1 MSTQGSEDSTDG
13 MNDRLLKYSMLMM
26 SLHWL
31 TAVLVV
37 AAYAVSE
44 GQSHFHGTPPTLHA
58 ILGLAVLALTLPRL
72 IARLTGE
79 IPATIDTGN
88 KWLARVA
95 RVGHLAIYVLLI
107 AVPLTGWLTVSRL
120 GLHVEWLGYNLP
132 LLTAP
137 VQGPS
142 RNLGAVHQ
150 AAGNL
155 LIVAAALHAAMALWH
170 FFSIRDRT
178 LQRMSPF

>member
-1 MSTQGSEDSTDG
+1 MSTQGSVGSADG
-13 MNDRLLKYSMLMM
+13 MNDRLMKYSMLMM

-31 TAVLVV
+31 TAVLVA

-58 ILGLAVLALTLPRL
+58 ILGLAVLALTVPRL
-72 IARLTGE
+72 IARLIGE
-79 IPATIDTGN
+79 IPAPIDTAN

-95 RVGHLAIYVLLI
+95 RVGHLAIYFLLI
-107 AVPLTGWLTVSRL
+107 AVPLTGWLTLSRL
-120 GLHVEWLGYNLP
+120 GLHVEWLGYHLP
-132 LLTAP
+132 LLTATAP
-137 VQGPS
+137 GPS

-150 AAGNL
+150 AGGNL
-155 LIVAAALHAAMALWH
+155 LIITAVLHAAMALWH

>member
-1 MSTQGSEDSTDG
+1 MKP
-13 MNDRLLKYSMLMM
+13 RLLKYSMLMM

-44 GQSHFHGTPPTLHA
+44 SQSHFHGSPPTLHA

-120 GLHVEWLGYNLP
+120 GLHVECLGYNLP

-150 AAGNL
+150 AGGNL